1 MESSQRRLRTVLSHL
16 NEQPQAQSVSVQH
29 TKASLPDKSDNDV
42 VIVSAVRTPIGKSK
56 RGNLKDTHWTDML
69 AHVLR
74 EVVDH
79 DPKVKSNIKKE
90 DVDDIHVGIVLAPG
104 GGATQARQAMFLAG
118 YPVET
123 SITTLNRQCSSGLQA
138 VANIAA
144 AIKNGYIKV
153 GVAAGVESMS
163 GHDMIRAVG
172 EVNEK
177 IFDNAQARDCLLSM
191 GQTSENVA
199 EQFGVTREDQDQF
212 AFESYRKAVAAI
224 KNGKFKEEIVPLE
237 TEVVKQDGTRVKVT
251 VSEDEGPRETSLES
265 LKKLKPAFKPDG
277 SSTAGNSSQ
286 TSDGAAAVLL
296 MSRAEA
302 RKRGLPVLGRFLGFH
317 VAGVPPAVMGIGPA
331 VAIPGLLNKFNLT
344 VDQIDDFEINEAFA
358 SQALYSI
365 RKLGININ
373 KVNPLGGAIA
383 LGHPLG
389 CTGARQVSTL
399 LYQMRRE
406 KQNLG
411 VISMCIGTGMGAA
424 GLIQAEY

>member
-1 MESSQRRLRTVLSHL
+1 L
-16 NEQPQAQSVSVQH
+16 NEQTQAPSVSVQH
-29 TKASLPDKSDNDV
+29 TKAALPDKSDNDV

-69 AHVLR
+69 AHVLK

-79 DPKVKSNIKKE
+79 DPKVKSGIKKE

-212 AFESYRKAVAAI
+212 AYESYRKAVAAI
-224 KNGKFKEEIVPLE
+224 KNGKFKQEIVPLE
-237 TEVVKQDGTRVKVT
+237 TEVVKQDGSRVKVT
-251 VSEDEGPRETSLES
+251 VSEDEGPRETTLES
-265 LKKLKPAFKPDG
+265 LKKLKPAFKPEG
-277 SSTAGNSSQ
+277 TSTAGNSSQ

-302 RKRGLPVLGRFLGFH
+302 QRRGLPVMGRFLGFH

-344 VDQIDDFEINEAFA
+344 VEQIDDFEINEAFA

-365 RKLGININ
+365 RKLGIPIN
-373 KVNPLGGAIA
+373 RVNPLGGAIA

>member
-1 MESSQRRLRTVLSHL
+1 
-16 NEQPQAQSVSVQH
+16 
-29 TKASLPDKSDNDV
+29 
-42 VIVSAVRTPIGKSK
+42 
-56 RGNLKDTHWTDML
+56 ML
-69 AHVLR
+69 AHVLK

-79 DPKVKSNIKKE
+79 DPKVKSGIKKE

-212 AFESYRKAVAAI
+212 AYESYRKAVAAI
-224 KNGKFKEEIVPLE
+224 KNGKFKQEIVPLE
-237 TEVVKQDGTRVKVT
+237 TEVVKQDGSRVKVT
-251 VSEDEGPRETSLES
+251 VSEDEGPRETTLES
-265 LKKLKPAFKPDG
+265 LKKLKPAFKPEG
-277 SSTAGNSSQ
+277 TSTAGNSSQ

-302 RKRGLPVLGRFLGFH
+302 QRRGLPVMGRFLGFH

-344 VDQIDDFEINEAFA
+344 VEQIDDFEINEAFA

-365 RKLGININ
+365 RKLGIPIN
-373 KVNPLGGAIA
+373 RVNPLGGAIA

>member
-1 MESSQRRLRTVLSHL
+1 
-16 NEQPQAQSVSVQH
+16 
-29 TKASLPDKSDNDV
+29 

-79 DPKVKSNIKKE
+79 DTKVKSNIKKE

-424 GLIQAEY
+424 GLVQAEY